1 MCLSLCRRIWV
12 TSEET
17 LAVQFNPAVLL
28 SIGDARAFVAA
39 LLANKSAPGEDVSGG
54 MSATSTS
61 ALTGIAGSRGADI
74 PALAEQ
80 MAERGA
86 ITSRVPQKYLI
97 QNNTG
102 LRAYYWAEQ
111 VSLAANKRDALEM
124 ACASTLYGVSA
135 HPVELYSDLLPTCCH
150 ETSLVVVALFGKSC
164 QPPYSLSHVLIC
176 TAHCHHTLNWL

>member
-1 MCLSLCRRIWV
+1 MYLSLCRRIWV
-12 TSEET
+12 TSEEA

-39 LLANKSAPGEDVSGG
+39 LLANKPAPGEDVSGG

-61 ALTGIAGSRGADI
+61 ALTGITGPRGADI

-111 VSLAANKRDALEM
+111 VSLAADKRD
-124 ACASTLYGVSA
+124 
-135 HPVELYSDLLPTCCH
+135 
-150 ETSLVVVALFGKSC
+150 
-164 QPPYSLSHVLIC
+164 VL
-176 TAHCHHTLNWL
+176 